1 MRLPQVLAEL
11 VYRTVGDFTIIA
23 DRSWPRDNSVVWE
36 IADSR
41 DRRWYVKQHPTPL
54 FHEREA
60 TAYQKWTAALGP
72 QRAPMLRTA
81 DKQAQA
87 IVVSGL
93 PGRIIKALNL
103 TAADEQEIYRQLG
116 ELMRCLHLAAPP
128 KDDHQ
133 AGTGVRRVIERVEEH
148 LRRASKLVDPS
159 DAGLVRR
166 HAAQLADIAPLLPSV
181 PSHGYLQ
188 PRNVLWDGAR
198 RIVALIDFERAEFAP
213 AVRDLVRLEYGPW
226 DGRTDLREAFFSGY
240 GRRLSEAEKQAL
252 TCYAAIDAISGLQR
266 GTRHGDQHLVARAH
280 RTLARL
286 AERQRYRCANV
297 PRPISGG

>member
-1 MRLPQVLAEL
+1 MRLPQVLSEL
-11 VYRTVGDFTIIA
+11 VYRTVGDFAIIA

-41 DRRWYVKQHPTPL
+41 DRRWYVKRHPTPL

-72 QRAPMLRTA
+72 RRAPILRAA

-93 PGRIIKALNL
+93 SGRIIKALNL

-116 ELMRCLHLAAPP
+116 GLMRCLHRVGPP
-128 KDDHQ
+128 KDGHQ
-133 AGTGVRRVIERVEEH
+133 AGAGIRRVIGRVEEH
-148 LRRASKLVDPS
+148 LRRASGLVDPV
-159 DAGLVRR
+159 DAGFVRR

-181 PSHGYLQ
+181 PCHGDLQ
-188 PRNVLWDGAR
+188 PRNVLWDSAR

-226 DGRTDLREAFFSGY
+226 DGRADLREAFFDGY
-240 GRRLSEAEKQAL
+240 GRHLSDMEEQAL
-252 TCYAAIDAISGLQR
+252 TCYAAIDAISGLQW
-266 GTRHGDQHLVARAH
+266 GTQHSDQHLVARAH

-286 AERQRYRCANV
+286 AERQR
-297 PRPISGG
+297 